1 MTTISDQVVSYD
13 SLAAGLALV
22 LAGGKV
28 QYSGAAGNY
37 VLSLDG
43 DSIENRATI
52 WQIIG
57 NTFHNIDSE
66 QCSDAEVYP
75 GYKTPP

>member
-1 MTTISDQVVSYD
+1 
-13 SLAAGLALV
+13 
-22 LAGGKV
+22 
-28 QYSGAAGNY
+28 
-37 VLSLDG
+37 LDG